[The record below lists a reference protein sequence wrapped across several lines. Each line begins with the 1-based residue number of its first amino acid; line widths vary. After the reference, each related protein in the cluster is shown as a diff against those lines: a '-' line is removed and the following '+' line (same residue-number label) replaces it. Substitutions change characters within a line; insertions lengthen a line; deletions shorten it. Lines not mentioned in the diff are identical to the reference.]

1 MNAQLLMTRYWKY
14 IAEQDAEKLRPFFH
28 ENAFI
33 RWHCTNENFTVSEFL
48 RANCEY
54 PGDWKGEVE
63 RIEQIGNT
71 VITVTHVWSEEMS
84 SHAVSFLKWN
94 RIKSCQ
100 SMNIGEMTGKFPNG
114 DWISTSEVKY
124 TKN

>member
-33 RWHCTNENFTVSEFL
+33 RWHCTNEHFTVSEFL

-84 SHAVSFLKWN
+84 SHAVSFFKMEQDKIMSIDEYWGDDGEIPQWRLDKH
-94 RIKSCQ
+94 
-100 SMNIGEMTGKFPNG
+100 IGSK
-114 DWISTSEVKY
+114 IH
-124 TKN
+124 